1 MNWKEIEPKIQN
13 LQKSLQNEM
22 QWVKEHSL
30 ANDKFPKLNATY
42 DAALRFLNN
51 PEYEVV
57 VCGEVKKGKSS
68 LLNAIIGK
76 ELLPV
81 DSNIATSQVFHITNS
96 EAESFEIVFTDGSH
110 MPISQ
115 EQLRRYGSQVDVE
128 LKGEPSFNGRT
139 ISFIQVNTRAEFLPK
154 GVNIVDTP
162 GLGSLYKSHEWIT
175 QNYVS
180 HASAVVFVLD
190 PEKPIVKQEE
200 LFINKVL
207 DVTPYILFVMTKI
220 DLYTPD
226 KVKEQLER
234 DRDILKDIYGKRNL
248 PAPQICPVSSMTLMD
263 AATEDDSDFKQA
275 NYEESLFPKMKDNL
289 MITIYRAVGLLR
301 SGIALSETAN
311 HINKVNNVIVD
322 IIKSTVEDSQKL
334 QKEFE
339 GKKTRL
345 QERLQKEWGEE
356 SSRFTSKMNDITA
369 ICNSV
374 TNRVQQITSSTGSIY
389 TQYLHKIDN
398 LKNMDEVRCL
408 GQSMPEDIKNDVE
421 SQWRNITNEISGR
434 VEAVLSEVQA
444 EMDHVMYEDISGYY
458 TMDMPKNSMNEK
470 FNAFRTGFFSASLVG
485 SIGGT
490 ILGAMGL
497 LAIPVVGWGLAIG
510 AAVVGLF
517 TGREAL
523 VDRNKQNMRQGL
535 SRLMGDINS
544 ALLNVKPGERY
555 SMAGKFAV
563 ELKQSAEKCLK
574 QMLDERKKQMQRE
587 LDSLLEHSKLEAEKR
602 KQENTIWTQIKSE
615 WDAETSKVK
624 NLISLRKEI
633 AESL

>member
-1 MNWKEIEPKIQN
+1 MSWNDIEPKIQN
-13 LQKSLQNEM
+13 LQKSLQKEM

-30 ANDKFPKLNATY
+30 ANDKFPQLNATY
-42 DAALRFLNN
+42 DAALRFLDN

-96 EAESFEIVFTDGSH
+96 KAESFEIVFTDGSH
-110 MPISQ
+110 MSISQ

-139 ISFIQVNTRAEFLPK
+139 ISFIQVNTHAEFLPK

-602 KQENTIWTQIKSE
+602 QQENTIWTQIKSE

>member
-1 MNWKEIEPKIQN
+1 MNWKEIEPKIQ
-13 LQKSLQNEM
+13 SLQNNLQHEM

-30 ANDKFPKLNATY
+30 ANEKFPKLNATY
-42 DAALRFLNN
+42 DAALRVLNN

-81 DSNIATSQVFHITNS
+81 DSNIATSQVFHITNCD
-96 EAESFEIVFTDGSH
+96 AESFEIVFTDGSR

-115 EQLRRYGSQVDVE
+115 EQLHRYGSQVDVE
-128 LKGEPSFNGRT
+128 LKGEPSFCGRT
-139 ISFIQVNTRAEFLPK
+139 ISFIQVNTPVEFLPK

-175 QNYVS
+175 QNYVT

-190 PEKPIVKQEE
+190 PEKPIAPQEK

-220 DLYTPD
+220 DLYTPE
-226 KVKEQLER
+226 KVKEQIER
-234 DRDILKDIYGKRNL
+234 DRQILKDIYGQRNL
-248 PAPQICPVSSMTLMD
+248 PAPQICPVSSKTLMD
-263 AATEDDSDFKQA
+263 SAIEDDAAFKQA

-289 MITIYRAVGLLR
+289 MITFYRAIGLLR
-301 SGIALSETAN
+301 SGIALTETAN
-311 HINKVNNVIVD
+311 HVNKVNSVIVD
-322 IIKSTVEDSQKL
+322 MIKATVEDSQKL

-339 GKKTRL
+339 EKKMHL
-345 QERLQKEWGEE
+345 QERLQKDWGADSNKF
-356 SSRFTSKMNDITA
+356 SSTMNEITA

-374 TNRVQQITSSTGSIY
+374 TNRVQQITAPSGSIY
-389 TQYLHKIDN
+389 TEYLQKIDSLKTMDDVKN
-398 LKNMDEVRCL
+398 LC
-408 GQSMPEDIKNDVE
+408 QSMPDSIKNDVE
-421 SQWRNITNEISGR
+421 SQWRSITGEISGR
-434 VEAVLSEVQA
+434 VEALLSEVQA
-444 EMDHVMYEDISGYY
+444 AMDHVMYEDVSGYY

-470 FNAFRTGFFSASLVG
+470 FSAFRTGFFSAGIVG

-490 ILGAMGL
+490 VLGAMGL

-510 AAVVGLF
+510 AAVVGFF

-535 SRLMGDINS
+535 SRLMGEIS
-544 ALLNVKPGERY
+544 AALLNVKPGEKY
-555 SMAGKFAV
+555 SMAGKFAMD
-563 ELKQSAEKCLK
+563 LRQSAERCIRE
-574 QMLDERKKQMQRE
+574 MLDERKKQMQHE
-587 LDSLLEHSKLEAEKR
+587 LDDLLNQSKQEAEKKR
-602 KQENTIWTQIKSE
+602 QENVIWTQIKQD
-615 WDAETSKVK
+615 WDTETTKVK
-624 NLISLRKEI
+624 SLITLRKEI
-633 AESL
+633 ASQL

>member
-1 MNWKEIEPKIQN
+1 MKWKDIEPKIQN
-13 LQKSLQNEM
+13 LQKNLQSEM

-42 DAALRFLNN
+42 DAAMKILNN
-51 PEYEVV
+51 SEYEVV

-76 ELLPV
+76 EILPV

-110 MPISQ
+110 MSISQ

-139 ISFIQVNTRAEFLPK
+139 ISFIQVNTHAEFLPK

-345 QERLQKEWGEE
+345 HERLQKEWGEE

>member
-1 MNWKEIEPKIQN
+1 MNWKDIEPKIQN
-13 LQKSLQNEM
+13 LQKNLQSEM

-42 DAALRFLNN
+42 DAAMKILNN
-51 PEYEVV
+51 SEYEVV

-76 ELLPV
+76 EILPV

-110 MPISQ
+110 MSISQ

-139 ISFIQVNTRAEFLPK
+139 ISFIQVNTHAEFLPK

-345 QERLQKEWGEE
+345 HERLQKEWGEE

-624 NLISLRKEI
+624 NLICLRKEI

>member
-1 MNWKEIEPKIQN
+1 MNWKDIEPKIQN
-13 LQKSLQNEM
+13 LQKNLQSEM

-42 DAALRFLNN
+42 DAAMKILNN
-51 PEYEVV
+51 SEYEVV

-76 ELLPV
+76 EILPV

-110 MPISQ
+110 MSISQ

-139 ISFIQVNTRAEFLPK
+139 ISFIQVNTHAEFLPK

-345 QERLQKEWGEE
+345 HERLQKEWGEE